1 MHGRTDARAGDVN
14 EDDGRRHEDDGRR
27 RASGVDGRDDAR
39 GRWVS
44 RGARARRAWCGSS
57 ANDEDGGED
66 DGGEDDGVGVGDGAV
81 VDDDEVVGDDGVGD
95 DDVWVG
101 VFEREMRG

>member
-1 MHGRTDARAGDVN
+1 MTI
-14 EDDGRRHEDDGRR
+14 
-27 RASGVDGRDDAR
+27 DAR
-39 GRWVS
+39 GRWVW
-44 RGARARRAWCGSS
+44 RGACARRAWCGSS
-57 ANDEDGGED
+57 ANDEDED
-66 DGGEDDGVGVGDGAV
+66 DEDEDDDGVGDDGSV